1 MSKNVEN
8 RTENRTLA
16 VILDELNASVDKY
29 NESTDTAERVQ
40 LQVEHK
46 KLVEEYNQASYL
58 DAYATFMDDK
68 TPLVALAKAYYY
80 DTVSVKD
87 TPHNEKDKKTGA
99 IKSTITRSVKDGC
112 KKFDVAKFIEWTE
125 ERNKSVAAEKD
136 WKVKIGAA
144 RNSIEAEWKKFFAS
158 NKDSHSMSIGKAK
171 KALQAMFDALVFI
184 PCENDKTKN
193 AIIANGDVAKWV
205 LGYANSRKDSKAE
218 GKITV
223 TGYVLPKATWN
234 TLCLDALHMAVEGKT
249 FEIIYG
255 DPEKKVADKV
265 EANAKVEA
273 KTKAKTTAKAKA
285 EPETKA

>member
-1 MSKNVEN
+1 MKKTN
-8 RTENRTLA
+8 TENRTMTI
-16 VILDELNASVDKY
+16 VLDELNKSVDKY
-29 NESTDTAERVQ
+29 NESKDTAEKVQ
-40 LQVEHK
+40 LGVQHK
-46 KLVEEYNQASYL
+46 ALVQEYNELSL
-58 DAYATFMDDK
+58 LSAYAECMK
-68 TPLVALAKAYYY
+68 EEKPLVALAKKYYY

-87 TPHNEKDKKTGA
+87 AVHNEVDPETKA
-99 IKSTITRSVKDGC
+99 VKSAVTRSVNDGC
-112 KKFDVAKFIEWTE
+112 KKLDVTKFIEWTE

-218 GKITV
+218 GKITI

-234 TLCLDALHMAVEGKT
+234 TLCLDALHMAVEKKT

-255 DPEKKVADKV
+255 DPEEKVAD
-265 EANAKVEA
+265 KVEA
-273 KTKAKTTAKAKA
+273 KTKAKTTAKAKP
-285 EPETKA
+285 EPKSEAKA